1 MSFWRGT
8 RTSHSLSCYTYGCH
22 DSGSKGMFLWWC
34 DSAGSFRVENFW
46 KFSISKMVVAAL
58 RPRLYCYYLGSLQI
72 FNSVGLSVYMHL
84 DTFLLSL
91 FGRYSAIFALRPWIQ
106 VWIAS
111 HSFAARFPK
120 EDVFVQWYVS
130 TAFSLSNEKVL
141 NRMVSYV
148 VEVIRKWK
156 WVHAILMEPHPTLVS
171 MEPAHWV
178 RSRRLSS

>member
-22 DSGSKGMFLWWC
+22 DSGSKGMFLWRY
-34 DSAGSFRVENFW
+34 DSAGSLWVENFW

-58 RPRLYCYYLGSLQI
+58 RSRLYGYYLGSLQI
-72 FNSVGLSVYMHL
+72 FNSVGLSAYMHL

-91 FGRYSAIFALRPWIQ
+91 FGRYSAVFALGPWIL

-120 EDVFVQWYVS
+120 ENVFAQWYVS
-130 TAFSLSNEKVL
+130 TAFSLSSEKVL

-148 VEVIRKWK
+148 VEVIWEWK
-156 WVHAILMEPHPTLVS
+156 WVHVILMERHATLVS
-171 MEPAHWV
+171 MDPARCN
-178 RSRRLSS
+178 RSRGLSF